1 MPRRKGSEMNRK
13 LALVMTGLLLL
24 SLIAFAGCGKKTQ
37 TTTPKVPSTPKTT
50 PGTTPSTTSGNTVTA
65 KNFSFDP
72 QELTV
77 TAGTEVTFKNE
88 DSVTHTFTGT
98 DFDSGDIQPGGEFKH
113 TFATAGSYDYHCSIH
128 PSMTGKIV
136 VK

>member
-1 MPRRKGSEMNRK
+1 MNRR
-13 LALVMTGLLLL
+13 LVLVMTGLLLL

-37 TTTPKVPSTPKTT
+37 TTTPKVPS
-50 PGTTPSTTSGNTVTA
+50 TTPSTTSGNTVTA

-128 PSMTGKIV
+128 PSMTGKII